1 MGNKI
6 TGYVGAVAI
15 FSCVALSPKGTK
27 PPLPPQQER
36 QYTISIPAR
45 LVNAHLMLV
54 RGQLEQ
60 LTARDFRELQDIEE
74 PQIYAQYRQYAYA
87 DSVAQA
93 MQRAVKDTSKIKK
106 P

>member
-1 MGNKI
+1 MGRTIKQSI
-6 TGYVGAVAI
+6 GALI
-15 FSCVALSPKGTK
+15 LFTCIALS
-27 PPLPPQQER
+27 PQQER

-54 RGQLEQ
+54 QGQWDQ
-60 LTARDFRELQDIEE
+60 LTAQDLRDLQIAEV
-74 PQIYAQYRQYAYA
+74 PQIYAQYRQYAYV

-93 MQRAVKDTSKIKK
+93 RQRAVKDTSKTRK